1 MSNKPADTES
11 STESTPDA
19 QVPPGSMHR
28 PAHSP
33 LDTIDIAATDDVLHD
48 AALRNSSLR
57 VPR

>member
-1 MSNKPADTES
+1 MNNKPADTQS
-11 STESTPDA
+11 STKSAPDA
-19 QVPPGSMHR
+19 PVSPGSMHH

>member
-19 QVPPGSMHR
+19 PVPPGSMHR
-28 PAHSP
+28 PAHSS
-33 LDTIDIAATDDVLHD
+33 LDTIDIAATDDVLHE

>member
-1 MSNKPADTES
+1 MSNKPADTEP
-11 STESTPDA
+11 STESAPDA
-19 QVPPGSMHR
+19 PVPSGNMHR

>member
-1 MSNKPADTES
+1 MSTQPADP
-11 STESTPDA
+11 ESTPESA
-19 QVPPGSMHR
+19 PEAPVSPGSMHR

-33 LDTIDIAATDDVLHD
+33 LDTIDIATTDDVLHD